1 MTGKNYM
8 REVSTI
14 DYKWLLEIAPHFYQ
28 DNKVQIIEARR
39 NKEIEDLEKFEVQTK
54 KKIKPE
60 AGTTKAKKKA
70 QTFAISDM
78 DFGDD

>member
-39 NKEIEDLEKFEVQTK
+39 NKEIEDLTKFEVQAK
-54 KKIKPE
+54 KKVKTE
-60 AGTTKAKKKA
+60 AQIGARPKKKA
-70 QTFAISDM
+70 QTFTISDI
-78 DFGDD
+78 DFME